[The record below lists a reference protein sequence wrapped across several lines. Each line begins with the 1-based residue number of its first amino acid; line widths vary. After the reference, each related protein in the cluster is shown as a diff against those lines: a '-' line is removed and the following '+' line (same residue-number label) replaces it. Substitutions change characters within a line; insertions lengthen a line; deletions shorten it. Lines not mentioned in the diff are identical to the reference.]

1 MEMRYL
7 PVSRKEADKVTH
19 DINNVWHKRFQGV
32 EFCVIYT
39 HSYDIDSPSYD
50 YFFINHG
57 FNDYEFLGK
66 RPTKDRR

>member
-1 MEMRYL
+1 M
-7 PVSRKEADKVTH
+7 SGT
-19 DINNVWHKRFQGV
+19 KRFQGE

>member
-1 MEMRYL
+1 MRYL

-19 DINNVWHKRFQGV
+19 DINNVWHKRFQGE

-50 YFFINHG
+50 DFFINHG
-57 FNDYEFLGK
+57 FNDYEFFGK